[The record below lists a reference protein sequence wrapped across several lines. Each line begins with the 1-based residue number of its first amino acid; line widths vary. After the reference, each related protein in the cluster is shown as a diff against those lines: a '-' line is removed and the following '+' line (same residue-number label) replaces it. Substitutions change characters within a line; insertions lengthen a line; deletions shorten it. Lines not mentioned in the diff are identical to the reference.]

1 MCSHGILDADIDECG
16 EGGGNDCSSNATCT
30 NTPGG
35 YNCTCLH
42 GYTGNGTTCTG
53 KALLQ
58 CLISVNYFSY
68 QILMN
73 VLMLPLTTVT
83 LMLHVPTLLGA
94 SPVHVTK
101 DTLEMEPLVKVC
113 MYLVLTHS

>member
-1 MCSHGILDADIDECG
+1 MEPFAMVQTIDIIFLLSYSSTGILNTDIDECG

-53 KALLQ
+53 KVLLR
-58 CLISVNYFSY
+58 CLISVS
-68 QILMN
+68 
-73 VLMLPLTTVT
+73 
-83 LMLHVPTLLGA
+83 
-94 SPVHVTK
+94 
-101 DTLEMEPLVKVC
+101 
-113 MYLVLTHS
+113 